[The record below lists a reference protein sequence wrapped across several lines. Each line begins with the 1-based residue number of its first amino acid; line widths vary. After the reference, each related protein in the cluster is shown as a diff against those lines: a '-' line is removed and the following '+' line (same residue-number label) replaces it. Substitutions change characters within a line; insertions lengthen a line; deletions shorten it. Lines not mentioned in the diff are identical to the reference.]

1 MMAVVA
7 WTIAVL
13 AFLCVAIAVQQG
25 IRLVRWYRDLVKAHE
40 ALGEP
45 GET

>member
-1 MMAVVA
+1 MSPAIFWA
-7 WTIAVL
+7 LAVL
-13 AFLCVAIAVQQG
+13 AFLCMALAVQQG

>member
-1 MMAVVA
+1 MSPAIF
-7 WTIAVL
+7 WSL
-13 AFLCVAIAVQQG
+13 AFLAVLCMALAVQQG
-25 IRLVRWYRDLVKAHE
+25 IRLVRWARALAKEHE

>member
-7 WTIAVL
+7 WSIAVL
-13 AFLCVAIAVQQG
+13 AFLCMAIAVQQG
-25 IRLVRWYRDLVKAHE
+25 IRLVRWSCELVKAHE
-40 ALGEP
+40 SLGEP